1 MLRKAMASAVALSLV
16 ASPVLAQSNVRAP
29 APAAE
34 QVDSDDQLRRR
45 GFILPLLGIAAILL
59 LLWATDT
66 WPFDE
71 DDEPI
76 SP

>member
-1 MLRKAMASAVALSLV
+1 M
-16 ASPVLAQSNVRAP
+16 AQSSLPAP
-29 APAAE
+29 APAVE
-34 QVDSDDQLRRR
+34 QVEGDAELRRR
-45 GFILPLLGIAAILL
+45 GFILPLLGIAALLL

-71 DDEPI
+71 EDEPI

>member
-1 MLRKAMASAVALSLV
+1 MLRKAIASAVALSLV
-16 ASPVLAQSNVRAP
+16 ASPVLAQSSIRTPEP
-29 APAAE
+29 AIE
-34 QVDSDDQLRRR
+34 QVDDADQLRRR

-66 WPFDE
+66 WPFED

>member
-1 MLRKAMASAVALSLV
+1 M
-16 ASPVLAQSNVRAP
+16 
-29 APAAE
+29 E
-34 QVDSDDQLRRR
+34 QVDSGDDADQLRRR

-71 DDEPI
+71 DEDDLPT

>member
-1 MLRKAMASAVALSLV
+1 MLRKAIASAIALSLV
-16 ASPVLAQSNVRAP
+16 TSPVLAQSSLPSPQP
-29 APAAE
+29 AVE
-34 QVDSDDQLRRR
+34 QVDGDQLRRR

-66 WPFDE
+66 GPFDE